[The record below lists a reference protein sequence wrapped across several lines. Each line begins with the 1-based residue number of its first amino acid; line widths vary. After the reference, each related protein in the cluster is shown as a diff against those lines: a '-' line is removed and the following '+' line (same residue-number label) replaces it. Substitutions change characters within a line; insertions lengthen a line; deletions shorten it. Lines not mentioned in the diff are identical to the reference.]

1 MQLSEVQK
9 IGVLGGGVMGGGIA
23 QVCAMAGYEVLVRD
37 LNDDL
42 IAVTREAVIDGK
54 WGMKRAVER
63 GKLDFDEGV
72 AAMARVSFT
81 TETKDLAESD
91 LVIEA
96 IPEKLELKQEA
107 LKELD
112 GIVKPGA
119 IFASN
124 TSGFVIGE
132 VARDVSE
139 ARRALFVGMHF
150 SNPVPTMKMCEV
162 VFTPD
167 TSEET
172 IATVAGLGE
181 KVGKNVSLVKDMPE
195 TYGFLLNRIFAAA
208 RREANQIVEDGIA
221 TPEDVDKAVMGGR
234 NWPAGFFGSRG
245 GMGKQW

>member
-1 MQLSEVQK
+1 MRMSEVQK

-23 QVCAMAGYEVLVRD
+23 QVCAIAGYEVLVRD

-42 IAVTREAVIDGK
+42 IAVTREALIDGK

-63 GKLDFDEGV
+63 GKLDFDEAV
-72 AAMARVSFT
+72 AAMGRVSFT
-81 TETKDLAESD
+81 TETKDLAQSD
-91 LVIEA
+91 MVIEA

-107 LKELD
+107 FKELD

-139 ARRALFVGMHF
+139 ARKALFAGMHF

-162 VFTPD
+162 IYTPA

-172 IATVAGLGE
+172 VATVAGLGE
-181 KVGKNVSLVKDMPE
+181 RVGKDVSMVKDAPE

-208 RREANQIVEDGIA
+208 RREANQIVDDGIA
-221 TPEDVDKAVMGGR
+221 TKEDVDKAVMGGR